1 MTKKEEENQKTEPT
15 IYTESTEDPLDQ
27 FGEIKTKYENVINE
41 KDKEIAEL
49 KKQLEMKEK
58 KVDDTIQDLNDEVNL
73 KLEQAEE
80 IKRLQSDV
88 NELLQ
93 DKAEALV
100 DKYIQQGKL
109 VPAQREKALNMC
121 LTDQDMFISLYEDAP
136 SIVDTNPKPKSHKVL
151 GNVDKMV
158 DYFKK

>member
-1 MTKKEEENQKTEPT
+1 MTDEKQQQPDPT
-15 IYTESTEDPLDQ
+15 IDIKVDADDTLDK
-27 FGEIKTKYENVINE
+27 FSEIKTKYEETISE

-49 KKQLEMKEK
+49 RKQLELKDK
-58 KVDDTIQDLNDEVNL
+58 KVDDTIQNLNDEVTT

-80 IKRLQSDV
+80 IKRLQADV

-100 DKYIQQGKL
+100 DKYIHEGKL
-109 VPAQREKALNMC
+109 VPAQREQALNLC
-121 LTDQDMFISLYEDAP
+121 LADQDMFISLYETAP